1 MANALSRWLR
11 RASGRL
17 YLFNK
22 GAYTLHSGGS
32 SMFKIDCDALT
43 DADLA
48 AVAQE
53 LYVRLPAFSRVV
65 GVPTGGL
72 RLALALDRYVVPDAG
87 RLLVV
92 DDVLTTG
99 ASITAHRRVACLE
112 NTELIARTI
121 GAAIFARGDWP
132 AWVTPLFVI
141 AMSRP
146 AADVER
152 KGNA

>member
-99 ASITAHRRVACLE
+99 ASITAHRRGDLCARRLAGVGYAAVRHRDVAPGRRC
-112 NTELIARTI
+112 
-121 GAAIFARGDWP
+121 
-132 AWVTPLFVI
+132 
-141 AMSRP
+141 
-146 AADVER
+146 
-152 KGNA
+152 